1 MLEIIRAT
9 TPTVMLRPS
18 FEVDFETMNVYFTLK
33 QGQTIVEKRNDSMEY
48 EDGILKIALSQ
59 RDTIQF
65 SPGSASIMLNIT
77 ANDGDT
83 RAGTYQ
89 EEVKILDNHIGR
101 ILT

>member
-48 EDGILKIALSQ
+48 EDGILKIGLSQ
-59 RDTIQF
+59 TDTIRF
-65 SPGSASIMLNIT
+65 RPGNASIMLNIT
-77 ANDGDT
+77 GNGGEA